1 MKKIILFS
9 FLLGFSMAIP
19 AMVSAGELARQ
30 ILGVRLDMT
39 KDQAHERLKEIG
51 TFVRDEAN
59 RQEVWTV
66 RDPSFS
72 QLIIGFRED
81 EKLRFVTAVA
91 REDKEA
97 KRVEY
102 SDLGNLKEAQRA
114 GDPTNNDFAYGWNLP
129 ATKGNPPTLV
139 IARGHDAKF
148 LSTYSLKNLT
158 LESAPE
164 KND

>member
-1 MKKIILFS
+1 
-9 FLLGFSMAIP
+9 
-19 AMVSAGELARQ
+19 
-30 ILGVRLDMT
+30 MT
-39 KDQAHERLKEIG
+39 REQAHKHLKKIG
-51 TFVRDEAN
+51 TFLRDEAE
-59 RQEVWTV
+59 RQEVWAV
-66 RDPSFS
+66 KDPSFS

-81 EKLRFVTAVA
+81 DKLRFVTAVA

-102 SDLGNLKEAQRA
+102 SNLGNLKEAQRA
-114 GDPTNNDFAYGWNLP
+114 GDSNNNDFAYGWNLP
-129 ATKGNPPTLV
+129 ATKVNPPTLV

-164 KND
+164 KKDSGGCRCSVARRRRLD